1 MEKAKFYVM
10 KDDLRVSD
18 GFDNLED
25 AKEYASD
32 LRDSQRAMLLA
43 TRKILKLFRKGVP
56 LNLSH
61 YYIIVLC
68 EEVHK

>member
-10 KDDLRVSD
+10 KDDLRVSE
-18 GFDNLED
+18 GFDSIEE
-25 AKEYASD
+25 ARACASD

-43 TRKILKLFRKGVP
+43 TRKVMRLFKKGVP

-68 EEVHK
+68 EEVAK